1 MRGWIRAC
9 CLLIALCIALPAT
22 RAAAAPPVLGTPMP
36 RFNLPAVTGT
46 VNSDSLRGHVVYVD
60 FWASWCDPCRRSF
73 PWLRTLH
80 ENYSA
85 KGLVIVAINLDKD
98 RVAAER
104 FLVKYPAPFKVA
116 FDPAGG
122 TAEAF
127 HVQAMP
133 TSYLIGK
140 DGRVLETHAGFDSK
154 QATAIEQRIQK
165 ECAP

>member
-1 MRGWIRAC
+1 
-9 CLLIALCIALPAT
+9 
-22 RAAAAPPVLGTPMP
+22 V
-36 RFNLPAVTGT
+36 V
-46 VNSDSLRGHVVYVD
+46 SDSLLGQVVYVD

-73 PWLRTLH
+73 PWLRALH
-80 ENYSA
+80 EKYAA

-98 RVAAER
+98 REAADR
-104 FLVKYPAPFKVA
+104 FLVKYPAPFRVA

-133 TSYLIGK
+133 TSYLVGR

-154 QATAIEQRIQK
+154 QAAAIEQRIQK

>member
-1 MRGWIRAC
+1 MRGWIRAA
-9 CLLIALCIALPAT
+9 CLLIALCTVPTTT
-22 RAAAAPPVLGTPMP
+22 RAATAPVVGAPMP
-36 RFNLPAVTGT
+36 RFNLPAVSGT
-46 VNSDSLRGHVVYVD
+46 VNSDSLRGHIVYVD

-73 PWLRTLH
+73 PWLRALH
-80 ENYSA
+80 ENYAA

-98 RVAAER
+98 RAAAER

-133 TSYLIGK
+133 TSYLVGR

-154 QATAIEQRIQK
+154 QAAAIEQRIQK